1 MFNKNQI
8 SRGDSICFN
17 GSGFLT
23 VYQVTNKYLVVEIDQ
38 YTRKTVKLSAFRI
51 VKINGKYHACAP
63 LDRVLK

>member
-8 SRGDSICFN
+8 NRGDSICFN
-17 GSGFLT
+17 GSGSLT

-51 VKINGKYHACAP
+51 VKINGKYHAYAR
-63 LDRVLK
+63 LDSVLK